1 MKKGI
6 VLICVLASLSIFSG
20 CTSNKNDTRTG
31 GTMPIITIYNRDYT
45 ASDMTV
51 SELPLGYEYI
61 GDLPKEA
68 SNDTGLEGC
77 KMYAIKE
84 LNSLGNYSGSYTTD
98 CGINAVAMYLRQL
111 DDYFGGGYL
120 LSTLTTETKLKT
132 SIAAYTNRTVGQLTN
147 LSTTQLA
154 TISNGYTNEYG
165 TSHTSISSS
174 TYTWTKFK
182 NTINNGNGGPCIL
195 RIGAGATSYW
205 DSAHAVIGVGYTSG
219 ATSSSGSIRV
229 NSGWHSLGYVYIGT
243 SIPSHI
249 VA

>member
-1 MKKGI
+1 MKKGV

-84 LNSLGNYSGSYTTD
+84 LNSLAD
-98 CGINAVAMYLRQL
+98 FYLYQESENTS
-111 DDYFGGGYL
+111 DKKDA
-120 LSTLTTETKLKT
+120 STEQ
-132 SIAAYTNRTVGQLTN
+132 SQ
-147 LSTTQLA
+147 
-154 TISNGYTNEYG
+154 
-165 TSHTSISSS
+165 
-174 TYTWTKFK
+174 
-182 NTINNGNGGPCIL
+182 
-195 RIGAGATSYW
+195 
-205 DSAHAVIGVGYTSG
+205 
-219 ATSSSGSIRV
+219 
-229 NSGWHSLGYVYIGT
+229 WHYVQW
-243 SIPSHI
+243 
-249 VA
+249 VLCE

>member
-1 MKKGI
+1 MI
-6 VLICVLASLSIFSG
+6 VVVPF
-20 CTSNKNDTRTG
+20 
-31 GTMPIITIYNRDYT
+31 PT
-45 ASDMTV
+45 AVT
-51 SELPLGYEYI
+51 
-61 GDLPKEA
+61 
-68 SNDTGLEGC
+68 
-77 KMYAIKE
+77 
-84 LNSLGNYSGSYTTD
+84 
-98 CGINAVAMYLRQL
+98 
-111 DDYFGGGYL
+111 
-120 LSTLTTETKLKT
+120 
-132 SIAAYTNRTVGQLTN
+132 AYTNRTVGQLTN